1 MKKTKSGMK
10 QIDFKIPES
19 YLESL
24 DELVDKGFYAN
35 RAEAMRTAIMDLLK
49 KHGEFRIEYEQG

>member
-1 MKKTKSGMK
+1 MKKPKSGMK

-19 YLESL
+19 YLKSL
-24 DELVDKGFYAN
+24 DDLVEKGFYAN

-49 KHGEFRIEYEQG
+49 KHGDFKYEQR